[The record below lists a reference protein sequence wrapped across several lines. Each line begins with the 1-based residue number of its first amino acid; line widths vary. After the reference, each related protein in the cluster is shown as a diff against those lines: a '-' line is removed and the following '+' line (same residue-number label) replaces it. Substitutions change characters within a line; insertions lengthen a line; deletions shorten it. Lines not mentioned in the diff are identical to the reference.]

1 MSAAEDPNSGN
12 IIDERRYTVTAF
24 YQFASLNNI
33 LSLQT
38 ELKKLCQRNEIFGT
52 ILLASEGINGT
63 VAGKQSSINC
73 LFKWLREQP
82 SFNEIQVKYSNSD
95 NQAFNRLKV
104 RIKKEIVTMGKTDIN
119 PNNVVGTYIKPENWN
134 DFIND
139 PETLIIDTRNDYEIA
154 IGTFKNSTNPQTQSF
169 REFPDWVKT
178 ELDTLPDNKRPKQI
192 AMFCTGGIRCE
203 KASSYLVQKGYENI
217 FHLEGGILKYLET
230 IPETDSTWL
239 GDCFVFDQR
248 VSVEH
253 GLAPGKYKMCH
264 ACRLPLAPEELKSKN
279 YQPGVSCPK
288 CYGSHTPEQQKRF
301 KERQYQ
307 VELAKERGV
316 THIGTT
322 PGKHS

>member
-1 MSAAEDPNSGN
+1 MNAAEDPNLGN
-12 IIDERRYTVTAF
+12 IIDEKHYTVAAF

-38 ELKKLCQRNEIFGT
+38 ELKKLCQRNKIFGT

-73 LFKWLREQP
+73 LFKWLGEQP
-82 SFNEIQVKYSNSD
+82 SFSEIQVKYSNSD
-95 NQAFNRLKV
+95 SQAFNRLKV

-230 IPETDSTWL
+230 ISEKDSTWL

-253 GLAPGKYKMCH
+253 GLVPGKYKMCH

-279 YQPGVSCPK
+279 YQPGISCPK
-288 CYGSHTPEQQKRF
+288 CFGSHTQEQQKRF
-301 KERQYQ
+301 KERQHQ
-307 VELAKERGV
+307 VELAKQRGA

>member
-1 MSAAEDPNSGN
+1 MNAAEDPNLGN
-12 IIDERRYTVTAF
+12 IIDEKHYTVAAF

-52 ILLASEGINGT
+52 ILLASEGVNGT

-95 NQAFNRLKV
+95 SQAFNRLKV

-264 ACRLPLAPEELKSKN
+264 ACRLPLAPEDLKSKN

>member
-1 MSAAEDPNSGN
+1 MNAAEDPNFGN
-12 IIDERRYTVTAF
+12 IIDEKHYTVAAF
-24 YQFASLNNI
+24 YHFTSLNNI

-52 ILLASEGINGT
+52 IVLASEGINGT

-264 ACRLPLAPEELKSKN
+264 ACRLPLAPEDLKSKN

>member
-1 MSAAEDPNSGN
+1 MNAAEDPKLGN
-12 IIDERRYTVTAF
+12 IIDEKHYTVAAF
-24 YQFASLNNI
+24 YQFISLNNI

-95 NQAFNRLKV
+95 SQAFNRLKV

-217 FHLEGGILKYLET
+217 FHLEGGILKYLEI

-264 ACRLPLAPEELKSKN
+264 ACRLPLAPEDLKSKN

>member
-1 MSAAEDPNSGN
+1 MNTAENPNLWN
-12 IIDERRYTVTAF
+12 IIDERHYTVAAF

-63 VAGKQSSINC
+63 IAGKQSSINC
-73 LFKWLREQP
+73 LFKWLEEQP
-82 SFNEIQVKYSNSD
+82 SFNKIQVKYSKSD
-95 NQAFNRLKV
+95 SPAFHRLKV
-104 RIKKEIVTMGKTDIN
+104 RIKKEIVTMGKTEIN
-119 PNNVVGTYIKPENWN
+119 PNAVVGTYIKPENWN
-134 DFIND
+134 DLIND
-139 PETLIIDTRNDYEIA
+139 PETLIIDTRNEYEIE
-154 IGTFKNSTNPQTQSF
+154 IGTFKNSTNPQTKSF
-169 REFPDWVKT
+169 REFPDWVKA

-203 KASSYLVQKGYENI
+203 KATSYLAQKGYENV

-230 IPETDSTWL
+230 IPEEDSTWL

-253 GLAPGKYKMCH
+253 GLVPGKYKMCH
-264 ACRLPLAPEELKSKN
+264 ACRLPLAPEDLNSKN

-288 CYGSHTPEQQKRF
+288 CFGSHTPKQKKRF
-301 KERQYQ
+301 KERQHQ

-316 THIGTT
+316 IHIGTT
-322 PGKHS
+322 FRKHS

>member
-1 MSAAEDPNSGN
+1 MNAAECPNLGN
-12 IIDERRYTVTAF
+12 IIDERHYTVAAF

-63 VAGKQSSINC
+63 IAGKQSSINC
-73 LFKWLREQP
+73 LFKWLEEQP
-82 SFNEIQVKYSNSD
+82 SFNEIQVKYSKSD
-95 NQAFNRLKV
+95 SPAFNRLKV

-119 PNNVVGTYIKPENWN
+119 PNTVVGTYIKPQNWN
-134 DFIND
+134 DLIND
-139 PETLIIDTRNDYEIA
+139 PETLIIDTRNEYEIE
-154 IGTFKNSTNPQTQSF
+154 IGTFKNSTNPQTKSF
-169 REFPDWVKT
+169 REFPDWVKA

-203 KASSYLVQKGYENI
+203 KATSYLVQKGYENV

-230 IPETDSTWL
+230 IPVTDSTWL

-264 ACRLPLAPEELKSKN
+264 ACRLPLAPEDLKSKN

-301 KERQYQ
+301 KERQHQ
-307 VELAKERGV
+307 VELAKERGI

-322 PGKHS
+322 PGKHA

>member
-1 MSAAEDPNSGN
+1 MNAAECPNLGN
-12 IIDERRYTVTAF
+12 IIDERHYTVAAF

-95 NQAFNRLKV
+95 SQVFNRLKV

-119 PNNVVGTYIKPENWN
+119 PNNVVGTYIQPENWN

-139 PETLIIDTRNDYEIA
+139 PETLIIDTRNEYEIA

-169 REFPDWVKT
+169 REFPDWVKA
-178 ELDTLPDNKRPKQI
+178 ELDILPDNKRPKQI

-203 KASSYLVQKGYENI
+203 KATSYLVQKGYENV
-217 FHLEGGILKYLET
+217 FHLEGGILKYLEI
-230 IPETDSTWL
+230 IPEKDSTWL

-264 ACRLPLAPEELKSKN
+264 ACRLPLAPEDLKSKN

-288 CYGSHTPEQQKRF
+288 CYGSHTPKQQKRF

>member
-1 MSAAEDPNSGN
+1 MSAAEDPNLGD
-12 IIDERRYTVTAF
+12 IIDERRYTVAAF

-52 ILLASEGINGT
+52 VLLASEGINGT

-95 NQAFNRLKV
+95 SQAFNRLKV
-104 RIKKEIVTMGKTDIN
+104 RIKKEIVTMGKTNIN

-264 ACRLPLAPEELKSKN
+264 ACRLPLAPEDLKSKN

-316 THIGTT
+316 IHIGTT
-322 PGKHS
+322 PGKHL

>member
-1 MSAAEDPNSGN
+1 MSATEDTNLGN
-12 IIDERRYTVTAF
+12 IIDERRYTVAAF

-95 NQAFNRLKV
+95 SQAFNRLKV

-264 ACRLPLAPEELKSKN
+264 ACRLPLAPEDLKSKN

>member
-12 IIDERRYTVTAF
+12 IIDERRYTVAAF

-73 LFKWLREQP
+73 LFKWLGEQP
-82 SFNEIQVKYSNSD
+82 SFSEIQVKYSNSD
-95 NQAFNRLKV
+95 SQAFNRLKV

-264 ACRLPLAPEELKSKN
+264 ACRLPLAPEDLKSKN

>member
-1 MSAAEDPNSGN
+1 MNAAENPNLGN
-12 IIDERRYTVTAF
+12 IIDEKHYTVAAF

-38 ELKKLCQRNEIFGT
+38 ELKKLCQRNEIFGP

-73 LFKWLREQP
+73 LFKWLGEQP
-82 SFNEIQVKYSNSD
+82 SFSEIQVKYSNSD
-95 NQAFNRLKV
+95 SQAFNRLKV

-264 ACRLPLAPEELKSKN
+264 ACRLPLAPEDLKSKN

>member
-12 IIDERRYTVTAF
+12 IIDERRYTVAAF

-73 LFKWLREQP
+73 LFKWLREKP

-95 NQAFNRLKV
+95 RQAFNRLKV

-134 DFIND
+134 DLIND

-253 GLAPGKYKMCH
+253 GLVPGKYKMCH
-264 ACRLPLAPEELKSKN
+264 ACRLPLAPEDLKSNN

-288 CYGSHTPEQQKRF
+288 CYDSHTPEQQKRF
-301 KERQYQ
+301 KERQHQ

>member
-1 MSAAEDPNSGN
+1 MNAAENPNLGN
-12 IIDERRYTVTAF
+12 IIDEKHYTVAAF

-52 ILLASEGINGT
+52 ILLASEGVNGT

-95 NQAFNRLKV
+95 SQAFNRLKV

-264 ACRLPLAPEELKSKN
+264 ACRLPLAPEDLKSKN

>member
-1 MSAAEDPNSGN
+1 
-12 IIDERRYTVTAF
+12 
-24 YQFASLNNI
+24 
-33 LSLQT
+33 
-38 ELKKLCQRNEIFGT
+38 
-52 ILLASEGINGT
+52 
-63 VAGKQSSINC
+63 
-73 LFKWLREQP
+73 
-82 SFNEIQVKYSNSD
+82 
-95 NQAFNRLKV
+95 
-104 RIKKEIVTMGKTDIN
+104 MGKTDIN

-253 GLAPGKYKMCH
+253 GLVPGKYKMCH
-264 ACRLPLAPEELKSKN
+264 ACRLPLAPEDLKSKN